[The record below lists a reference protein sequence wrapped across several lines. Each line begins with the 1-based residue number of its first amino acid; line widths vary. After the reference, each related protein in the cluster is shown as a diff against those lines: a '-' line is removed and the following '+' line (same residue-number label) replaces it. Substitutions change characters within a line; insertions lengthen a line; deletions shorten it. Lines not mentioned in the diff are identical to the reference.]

1 MTLVDKVSAL
11 LKLIENTAKQPIS
24 RESNPEFNPADD
36 GNYDDAYG
44 YGFKDG
50 EISLARELLALIEGD

>member
-1 MTLVDKVSAL
+1 MTNIEKLSAL
-11 LKLIENTAKQPIS
+11 INLIENTARQPIS
-24 RESNPEFNPADD
+24 CESNPEFNPADD

-50 EISLARELLALIEGD
+50 EISLARELLTIIKDA